1 VVVVAQSVPERESAP
16 RTKTEISI
24 VIPVYRSAKG
34 LPTLADRLEKALDAM
49 GRPYEVIFVDDRS
62 PDDSWRVLKD
72 LKQAHHR
79 SWMKC
84 VRLLKNSGQHNA
96 LICGLARAKGDIV
109 VTMDDDLQ
117 HPPEDLPKLIAP
129 VDEGCDLVV
138 GSFEPENRKGFSVL
152 GGRFVDATLRR
163 IFDLPPDFVL
173 TSLRAMKAPVAAQ
186 AAQMTGAYP
195 YVTAMVL
202 SHASTYKNVD
212 IAYAPRMH
220 GVSNYN
226 LKKSLRLT
234 FNLVLNYSSY
244 PLYLMGMLCV
254 ASMVAFGGL
263 SIFVLYTA
271 LRKEGTVSGWA
282 STLLTLTF
290 SNAVITMSLLIL
302 FMYVARMSHQIARS
316 RVSHAVGE
324 VDE

>member
-1 VVVVAQSVPERESAP
+1 MGVAALSTELAEDRAPKAAKTAISV
-16 RTKTEISI
+16 

-34 LPTLADRLEKALDAM
+34 LPELVARLEKALDAM
-49 GRPYEVIFVDDRS
+49 GRPYEVVFVDDRS
-62 PDDSWRVLKD
+62 PDDSWRVLKE
-72 LKQAHHR
+72 LKRDHA
-79 SWMKC
+79 WMKL

-96 LICGLARAKGDIV
+96 IICGLTRAKGDVV

-117 HPPEDLPKLIAP
+117 HPPEDLHKLIAP
-129 VDEGCDLVV
+129 IDEGYDLVV
-138 GSFEPENRKGFSVL
+138 GRFEPENRKGFSVL

-163 IFDLPPDFVL
+163 IFDLPSDFTL
-173 TSLRAMKAPVAAQ
+173 TSLRAMRGAVAAQ
-186 AAQMTGAYP
+186 AAQMSGAYP

-202 SHASTYKNVD
+202 SHATSCMNVD
-212 IAYAPRMH
+212 VAYAPRLH

-244 PLYLMGMLCV
+244 PLYLMGVLCIV
-254 ASMVAFGGL
+254 SMVAFGAI
-263 SIFVLYTA
+263 SVWVLYTA
-271 LRKEGTVSGWA
+271 LRKEGSVSGWA

-290 SNAVITMSLLIL
+290 SNAIITMSLLIL

>member
-1 VVVVAQSVPERESAP
+1 VSSSSPAKP
-16 RTKTEISI
+16 EISI

-34 LPTLADRLEKALDAM
+34 LPELADRLEKALDAI
-49 GRPYEVIFVDDRS
+49 GRPYEAIFVDDRS
-62 PDDSWRVLKD
+62 PDDSWRVLRD
-72 LKQAHHR
+72 LKR
-79 SWMKC
+79 SHPWMRL

-96 LICGLARAKGDIV
+96 LICGLARAQGDIV

-129 VDEGCDLVV
+129 VDEGFDLVV
-138 GSFEPENRKGFSVL
+138 GAFEPENRKGFSVL
-152 GGRFVDATLRR
+152 GGQFVDATLRR
-163 IFDLPPDFVL
+163 IFGLPPDFVL
-173 TSLRAMKAPVAAQ
+173 TSLRAMKHPVAAQ

-212 IAYAPRMH
+212 VAYAPRVH
-220 GVSNYN
+220 GVSTYN

-244 PLYLMGMLCV
+244 PLYLMGVLCA

-263 SIFVLYTA
+263 SIWILYTA
-271 LRKEGTVSGWA
+271 LRKEGTVEGWA

-302 FMYVARMSHQIARS
+302 FLYVARMSHQIARS
-316 RVSHAVGE
+316 RVSHAIGE
-324 VDE
+324 LDE